1 MPNVVFGSMRRVSG
15 LRALVSLCVLMLV
28 VAACSFERPVREMRL
43 YTDDFAFRVTFEPM
57 PPRAVNDTRF
67 RVVVRDKESA
77 QPIEGGQG
85 RIFATNEDR
94 HSIDNGLTPGA
105 ELGTYYTTLRFV
117 NAGPWA
123 MGLQFRRDSTQRLQ
137 RTNDWMQDVLPDSG
151 PP

>member
-1 MPNVVFGSMRRVSG
+1 MPNVVFGRMRRVSG
-15 LRALVSLCVLMLV
+15 LRALVSLCALMLV

-57 PPRAVNDTRF
+57 PPRAVSETRF

>member
-1 MPNVVFGSMRRVSG
+1 MPNAAFGHTRRLSA
-15 LRALVSLCVLMLV
+15 LPALVSFGALLLA
-28 VAACSFERPVREMRL
+28 VAACSFERPVPEMRL
-43 YTDDFAFRVTFEPM
+43 VTDDLAIRITFEPM
-57 PPRAVNDTRF
+57 PPRAIEDTKF
-67 RVVVRDKESA
+67 RVVVRDKETG

-85 RIFATNEDR
+85 RIFATNEDA

-105 ELGTYYTTLRFV
+105 ELGTYYATLRFV

-123 MGLQFRRDSTQRLQ
+123 MGLQFRRDSTKRLQ